1 MAPACSSLGS
11 LSQLSGSSWLG
22 SAIKMKLAAVLS
34 DFIGSCARLT
44 GKSRETGRF
53 GANEREMRYSRHQSL
68 IRSLIVTVTGYV
80 SFPVVS
86 FTSLPATL
94 PVIHKPDYGTFKL
107 TNMARTTKNLE
118 ELEALDGS
126 SLNKGGL
133 DKFKVYQ
140 EGQNR
145 FHYGGSFEADQI
157 RAREDDQAKETLTY
171 GKQHSTVF
179 KLLSATIIDVEPS
192 TQSTLRCSV
201 CPLQHPA
208 FSCILS
214 FALHTRDKQ
223 RKNLLDEFFTL
234 FTGRFD
240 PSSVFKLDS
249 RRPCNKNKLYV
260 ASQDFSSRLTSL
272 ILHFTAMKLDYQP
285 LVIQR
290 KYKNNH
296 VRGSMSADETWVLY
310 LGQRCNLHANVTIE
324 GTQATL
330 IPSLDG
336 HAQRYKAGENIVG
349 WLGVYANFSDAKA
362 MFDVRKEMLAS
373 HLLLSVD
380 TNLEILN
387 QAIKFLLAK
396 GLLWKEDENG
406 QREQVVDVP
415 RWNELYAKMKPTGP
429 AGASLAHS
437 QSVIMYTKV
446 GGKEAWIMLIG
457 DHAFRAEGEQGQD
470 TLKATEVPSPELL
483 EGPLYPLGTSVHFK
497 DDAVMQD
504 AFRKICA
511 IRPGSKLVFIKQ
523 ALEVLLEEG
532 AYLI

>member
-1 MAPACSSLGS
+1 MSTPRSRKLLSPSCQRAWPGHICRQASTNIANVICGGGRLHVHRSMGTDVEGTGPGS
-11 LSQLSGSSWLG
+11 QAW
-22 SAIKMKLAAVLS
+22 
-34 DFIGSCARLT
+34 
-44 GKSRETGRF
+44 
-53 GANEREMRYSRHQSL
+53 
-68 IRSLIVTVTGYV
+68 
-80 SFPVVS
+80 
-86 FTSLPATL
+86 
-94 PVIHKPDYGTFKL
+94 
-107 TNMARTTKNLE
+107 TTKNLE
-118 ELEALDGS
+118 EFEALDGS

-145 FHYGGSFEADQI
+145 FHYGGGFEADQI
-157 RAREDDQAKETLTY
+157 RAREDDQAKETQTY

-192 TQSTLRCSV
+192 TQSTLRCSDV
-201 CPLQHPA
+201 L
-208 FSCILS
+208 IL
-214 FALHTRDKQ
+214 
-223 RKNLLDEFFTL
+223 
-234 FTGRFD
+234 
-240 PSSVFKLDS
+240 P
-249 RRPCNKNKLYV
+249 P
-260 ASQDFSSRLTSL
+260 FSSL
-272 ILHFTAMKLDYQP
+272 IPAMKLDYQP

-296 VRGSMSADETWVLY
+296 VRGSMSADETQWVLY

-349 WLGVYANFSDAKA
+349 WLGVYANFSDARA

-387 QAIKFLLAK
+387 QAIKLLLAK

-429 AGASLAHS
+429 AGASLAHP

-532 AYLI
+532 ALFDLKGKQHSSVDAMYSDFKKSVSRKGSRKPNTRG